1 MSQAS
6 TCLPPSAAIFA
17 DPQDDIDC
25 MMRLKAG
32 DASAMELLLA
42 RYQRA
47 IHGYLYRMVQNSSA
61 AEDLTQDTFLRVYR
75 ARLNYQVSAKFSSW
89 LYRIATNLAMNWIRD
104 HRRDRYAS
112 TLEDAAV
119 SRASRRLFSVSSN
132 PERLLLREERLH
144 RVRDAVAAL
153 PERQRAAVLLHK
165 YGGLDYS
172 EIARVLDCTISAV
185 RALMARAF
193 VFLRS
198 RLAAEALPA

>member
-1 MSQAS
+1 
-6 TCLPPSAAIFA
+6 
-17 DPQDDIDC
+17 
-25 MMRLKAG
+25 MRLKAG

-75 ARLNYQVSAKFSSW
+75 ARINYQVSAKFSSW

-153 PERQRAAVLLHK
+153 PHRQRAAVLLHK

-172 EIARVLDCTISAV
+172 EIARVLDCTVSAV
-185 RALMARAF
+185 RALIARAF
-193 VFLRS
+193 VSLRS
-198 RLAAEALPA
+198 RLAAEAIPA